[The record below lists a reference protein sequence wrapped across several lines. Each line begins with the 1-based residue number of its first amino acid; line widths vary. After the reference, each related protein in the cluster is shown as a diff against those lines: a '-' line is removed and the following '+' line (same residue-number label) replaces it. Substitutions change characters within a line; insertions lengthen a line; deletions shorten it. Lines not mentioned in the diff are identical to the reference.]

1 MIDFQDSFLPHIED
15 GTIALLGATTENPSF
30 HLNNAL
36 TSRCRVVVLHQLETD
51 TILTILRKAVT
62 KLHGVE
68 QSDEEKENEQ
78 DSSKEEGTSVD
89 NMSSL
94 MWISWFC

>member
-1 MIDFQDSFLPHIED
+1 MIYFQDSFLPHIED
-15 GTIALLGATTENPSF
+15 GTIVLLGATTENPSF

-68 QSDEEKENEQ
+68 QSDEEKENEP
-78 DSSKEEGTSVD
+78 DSSKEEGTSVG
-89 NMSSL
+89 MFSF
-94 MWISWFC
+94 MWISWFR